1 MPALNLRAE
10 NTLRDEVSPSDR
22 LLSANLSDLG
32 FSNNTKYGFSAT
44 GLQGDNRSRCSHSSG
59 TRMSDT
65 SSHVRKSKMFHYART
80 RTPDDFRLGSV

>member
-32 FSNNTKYGFSAT
+32 FSNNTKYDFTAT
-44 GLQGDNRSRCSHSSG
+44 GL
-59 TRMSDT
+59 
-65 SSHVRKSKMFHYART
+65 
-80 RTPDDFRLGSV
+80 